1 MIYCGYQGKKKR
13 EIFFIKARFFFII
26 IKARNYCSHITLRPK
41 PVMKLHF
48 SQALICI
55 AASSLAIF
63 VQIVY

>member
-1 MIYCGYQGKKKR
+1 LWLLRKKTK
-13 EIFFIKARFFFII
+13 IFFYKSKDFFYQHKAKI
-26 IKARNYCSHITLRPK
+26 YCSHITLRPK